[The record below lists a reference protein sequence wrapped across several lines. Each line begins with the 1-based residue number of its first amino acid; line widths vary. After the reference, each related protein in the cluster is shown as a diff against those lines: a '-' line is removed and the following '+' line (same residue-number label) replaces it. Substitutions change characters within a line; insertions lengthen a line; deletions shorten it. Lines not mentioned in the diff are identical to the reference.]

1 MQMVVCG
8 LQECKYVVLANRR
21 NRQLRLRGLL
31 LAISRRKRNGVG
43 SKEVRTKKLI
53 IVEQNC
59 DLSLFSSKIVIN
71 RLTRT

>member
-21 NRQLRLRGLL
+21 NRLRLRGIL

>member
-1 MQMVVCG
+1 MQIGVCG
-8 LQECKYVVLANRR
+8 LQECKYVVLA
-21 NRQLRLRGLL
+21 QGVTVGFTYGASYSLL
-31 LAISRRKRNGVG
+31 VGGSEMGVG

-71 RLTRT
+71 RPTRT